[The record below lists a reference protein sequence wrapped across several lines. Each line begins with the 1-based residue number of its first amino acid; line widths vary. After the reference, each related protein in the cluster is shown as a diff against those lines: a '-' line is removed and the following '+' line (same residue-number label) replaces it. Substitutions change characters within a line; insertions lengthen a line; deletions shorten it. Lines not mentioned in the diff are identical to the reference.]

1 MQSMMRRFD
10 PAPSRWA
17 YRFQRLWLTPFY
29 RRLLRTG
36 TPIALVALCG
46 AIYFGDAERR
56 EVFTSTVAKL
66 RHDFEHRP
74 EFMVKIMAIDGASEE
89 TQTAIRALMPVDFP
103 VSSFDLDVG
112 AIANE
117 MLALDAVADVG
128 LQVRSGGVLQ
138 MHVIERQ
145 PVMVWRQGSRIEA
158 IDAAGIRAGTL
169 DSRTDRP
176 DLPLIVG
183 AGAKEHVEEALRL
196 FAAAAPLQDRIRG
209 LVRVGERRW
218 DLVLDREQ
226 RIMLPTEQPLQA
238 LEQVVALAEA
248 NDLLAR
254 DVAAV
259 DMRLAQRPTI
269 RMTPTAQEELLR
281 IRKMTEERAK

>member
-56 EVFTSTVAKL
+56 EAFTSTVAKL

-145 PVMVWRQGSRIEA
+145 PVMVWRHGGRIEA
-158 IDAAGIRAGTL
+158 IDAEGIRAGTL

>member
-56 EVFTSTVAKL
+56 EMFTSAVAKL

-138 MHVIERQ
+138 MHVIERE

-158 IDAAGIRAGTL
+158 IDAEGIRAGTL
-169 DSRTDRP
+169 ESRTDRP

-196 FAAAAPLQDRIRG
+196 FAAAAPLQYRIRG

>member
-36 TPIALVALCG
+36 APIALVALCG
-46 AIYFGDAERR
+46 ALYFGDAERR
-56 EVFTSTVAKL
+56 EAFTSTVAKL

-158 IDAAGIRAGTL
+158 IDAEGIRAGTL
-169 DSRTDRP
+169 ESRTDRP